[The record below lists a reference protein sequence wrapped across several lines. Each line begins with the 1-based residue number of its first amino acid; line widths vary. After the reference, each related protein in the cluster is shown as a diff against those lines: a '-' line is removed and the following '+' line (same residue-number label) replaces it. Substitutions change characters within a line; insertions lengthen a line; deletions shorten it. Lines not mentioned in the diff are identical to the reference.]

1 MKYNFDEVIDRSNS
15 DCSKIENLKP
25 LFGRDDIIPLWV
37 ADMDFKAP
45 PAITQALMKR
55 VEHGVFG
62 YTVQSEEYFNSIINW
77 HNKRYNWIV
86 NKEDINYI
94 PGVVKGFSIAIEV
107 FTEVGDNIIIQPPVY
122 NPIRIMT
129 KALNRKVE
137 KNWCCY
143 CWTWALDFHKSRF

>member
-62 YTVQSEEYFNSIINW
+62 YTVQSEEYFNSIINC
-77 HNKRYNWIV
+77 HA
-86 NKEDINYI
+86 
-94 PGVVKGFSIAIEV
+94 FS
-107 FTEVGDNIIIQPPVY
+107 F
-122 NPIRIMT
+122 
-129 KALNRKVE
+129 
-137 KNWCCY
+137 C
-143 CWTWALDFHKSRF
+143 S